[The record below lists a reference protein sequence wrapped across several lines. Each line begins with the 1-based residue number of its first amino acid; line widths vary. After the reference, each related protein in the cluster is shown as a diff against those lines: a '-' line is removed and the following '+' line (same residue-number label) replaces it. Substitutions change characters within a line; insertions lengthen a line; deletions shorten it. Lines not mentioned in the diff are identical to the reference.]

1 MGKCHENCGC
11 IECEYRDACIAELE
25 AKVERLETAITT
37 AIGRIDNL
45 NDFGDIREVLEWAL
59 EEDHD

>member
-1 MGKCHENCGC
+1 MV
-11 IECEYRDACIAELE
+11 DDIAEFVDVHEAGVETLK